1 MLYDQD
7 KSEKISISKK
17 FTQYEQLS
25 PQATLQY
32 SNDSFQQ
39 SSIVSSIDFDCDADF
54 FAVAGVTKKI
64 KVYDYQRVIQ
74 NSVNQI
80 HTPSIQMECSS
91 KISCVAWNK
100 YHKVVILFDINKIS
114 YLAYL
119 E

>member
-1 MLYDQD
+1 M
-7 KSEKISISKK
+7 
-17 FTQYEQLS
+17 
-25 PQATLQY
+25 
-32 SNDSFQQ
+32 
-39 SSIVSSIDFDCDADF
+39 SSIDFDCDADF

-100 YHKVVILFDINKIS
+100 YHKVKHLRFGSETFSAIVLLKAI
-114 YLAYL
+114 
-119 E
+119 